1 MWDSESYLDV
11 PELENDHK
19 LSGLSR
25 DCAGIQSV
33 NYYSSL
39 ITRKVKTV
47 KRLLALGDLKTLQV
61 GFKRNIHIIANRIK
75 AIPYFI
81 FADLED
87 RRYGGKCT
95 NRTIALKHYD
105 LGAHAVQNS
114 DYRCT
119 EQLFDAF
126 PLRLNDVFVDVGCV
140 LILVAPEEA
149 GNLRCKTA

>member
-1 MWDSESYLDV
+1 M
-11 PELENDHK
+11 
-19 LSGLSR
+19 
-25 DCAGIQSV
+25 
-33 NYYSSL
+33 
-39 ITRKVKTV
+39 

-95 NRTIALKHYD
+95 NRTIASKHPD
-105 LGAHAVQNS
+105 EGAHALQSS
-114 DYRCT
+114 DYRCI
-119 EQLFDAF
+119 EQLFEAV
-126 PLRLNDVFVDVGCV
+126 PLRPDDVFVDVGCA

>member
-1 MWDSESYLDV
+1 M
-11 PELENDHK
+11 
-19 LSGLSR
+19 
-25 DCAGIQSV
+25 
-33 NYYSSL
+33 
-39 ITRKVKTV
+39 KTV

-119 EQLFDAF
+119 EQLYDAF
-126 PLRLNDVFVDVGCV
+126 PLRLNDVFVDVGCA

>member
-126 PLRLNDVFVDVGCV
+126 PLRLNDVFVDVGCA

>member
-1 MWDSESYLDV
+1 M
-11 PELENDHK
+11 
-19 LSGLSR
+19 
-25 DCAGIQSV
+25 

-95 NRTIALKHYD
+95 NRTVALKHYD

-119 EQLFDAF
+119 EQLYDAF
-126 PLRLNDVFVDVGCV
+126 PLRLNDVFVDVGCA

>member
-1 MWDSESYLDV
+1 MTGGRFCCHRPVTTE
-11 PELENDHK
+11 P
-19 LSGLSR
+19 
-25 DCAGIQSV
+25 
-33 NYYSSL
+33 SL
-39 ITRKVKTV
+39 CHT
-47 KRLLALGDLKTLQV
+47 
-61 GFKRNIHIIANRIK
+61 
-75 AIPYFI
+75 YFI

-126 PLRLNDVFVDVGCV
+126 PLRRDDVFVDVGEANNDTLSLEQV
-140 LILVAPEEA
+140 NNILKAQQPRYSLQLL
-149 GNLRCKTA
+149 NTSSISTNI

>member
-1 MWDSESYLDV
+1 MKPTSQICVTGGRFSCHTSVTREPS
-11 PELENDHK
+11 PCHT
-19 LSGLSR
+19 
-25 DCAGIQSV
+25 QSV

-119 EQLFDAF
+119 EQLYDAF
-126 PLRLNDVFVDVGCV
+126 PLRLNDVFVDVGCA